1 MMKYDKTYRRED
13 LEMLSTQQ
21 LDEILRAEVE
31 KDSMDENA
39 VKQILDILE
48 KREAN
53 DPVEIP
59 VDIDAA
65 WKTFQA
71 RYVSDEEKRKPK
83 PVGRWIGR
91 VAAVAA
97 IVCILVQAVPNAG
110 AWNIFELIGQW
121 SQSIFEF
128 FNPSNTVINPGN
140 EYEFKTDHPG
150 LQQIYDAVAELGV
163 TDPVVPMWIPEGYVL
178 EELTVSDVDL
188 TEKVHG
194 RFVKDASVLMIE
206 YNLRNDRTSGEYPK
220 DDANAEIYEREDN
233 KHYIVRNEDH
243 WLVAFVINDVEC
255 AIFIDCDRESLLQII
270 DSIYKG

>member
-1 MMKYDKTYRRED
+1 MMKSDKTYPREEW
-13 LEMLSTQQ
+13 EMLSTHQ
-21 LDEILRAEVE
+21 LDEILRAEVA

-59 VDIDAA
+59 VDVDAA
-65 WKTFQA
+65 WKTFRE
-71 RYVSDEEKRKPK
+71 RYVPREEKRKPK
-83 PVGRWIGR
+83 PAGRWIGR

-97 IVCILVQAVPNAG
+97 IVSILVLAVPNAG
-110 AWNIFELIGQW
+110 AWNFFELIGQW

-128 FNPSNTVINPGN
+128 FSPSSTVVDPGN

-150 LQQIYDAVAELGV
+150 LQQVYDAVTELGV

-178 EELTVSDVDL
+178 EKLTVENIAQTKKVSACLVSDNSMLV
-188 TEKVHG
+188 V
-194 RFVKDASVLMIE
+194 E
-206 YNLRNDRTSGEYPK
+206 YNLYCDGTSGEYPK
-220 DDANAEIYEREDN
+220 DDADTEIYEKEGR

-243 WLVAFVINDVEC
+243 WLVAYIVDDIEC
-255 AIFIDCDRESLLQII
+255 AMFIDCDRESLLQVIH
-270 DSIYKG
+270 SIYRG